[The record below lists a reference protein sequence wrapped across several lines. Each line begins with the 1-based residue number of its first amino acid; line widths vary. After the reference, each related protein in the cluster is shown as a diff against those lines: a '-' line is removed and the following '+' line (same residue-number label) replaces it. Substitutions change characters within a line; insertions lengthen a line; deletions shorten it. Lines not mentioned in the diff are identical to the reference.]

1 MIFFE
6 LNIYT
11 QFVLMYFLK
20 KKKKKKKIPE
30 SEIDASLRNTMFY
43 YVNLCSSWHVIAKAQ
58 ANVEVL

>member
-1 MIFFE
+1 
-6 LNIYT
+6 
-11 QFVLMYFLK
+11 MYFLK
-20 KKKKKKKIPE
+20 KKKRKKIPE

>member
-20 KKKKKKKIPE
+20 KKKRKKIPE